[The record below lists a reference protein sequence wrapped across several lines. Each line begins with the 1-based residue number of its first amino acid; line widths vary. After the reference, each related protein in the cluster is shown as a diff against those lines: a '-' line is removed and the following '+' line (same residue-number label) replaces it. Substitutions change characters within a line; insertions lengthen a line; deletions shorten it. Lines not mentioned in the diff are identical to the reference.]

1 MMRTAAKA
9 KRSAPHRR
17 GSRFDH
23 GGIHCF
29 DRDGRLFASVPF
41 HVALRRHPSPLA
53 YVLRRHLRAPCA
65 RSVCD
70 PEVTS
75 RGTVGYADRSARC
88 VSPPY
93 ALSPFVPRS
102 VTRRGMG
109 KFLLIYGAKRCR
121 KYVSFQGLDLSK
133 IATIVES
140 ASKSPINGA
149 IFSEFFYKFRRK
161 VTTCRKCVL
170 SVRGA
175 KNKGRSDCFRCA
187 LRRLFSRRLSER
199 ARAAKLCLDDLPQGR
214 TGQAPRRRTPA
225 RPCAP

>member
-1 MMRTAAKA
+1 MPTAAHA
-9 KRSAPHRR
+9 
-17 GSRFDH
+17 
-23 GGIHCF
+23 
-29 DRDGRLFASVPF
+29 ASVPLMPF
-41 HVALRRHPSPLA
+41 P
-53 YVLRRHLRAPCA
+53 
-65 RSVCD
+65 
-70 PEVTS
+70 
-75 RGTVGYADRSARC
+75 
-88 VSPPY
+88 
-93 ALSPFVPRS
+93 PFVPRS

-121 KYVSFQGLDLSK
+121 KHVSFQGLDLSK

>member
-1 MMRTAAKA
+1 MPTAAHA
-9 KRSAPHRR
+9 
-17 GSRFDH
+17 
-23 GGIHCF
+23 
-29 DRDGRLFASVPF
+29 ASVPLMPF
-41 HVALRRHPSPLA
+41 
-53 YVLRRHLRAPCA
+53 
-65 RSVCD
+65 
-70 PEVTS
+70 
-75 RGTVGYADRSARC
+75 
-88 VSPPY
+88 
-93 ALSPFVPRS
+93 SPFVPRS